1 MHFRGKEVVSRSTHV
16 ANRSLVTVC
25 AITIISNYY
34 NLSIENIKLLGVHL
48 PPSSIPSITILIL
61 ISLFI
66 NYCLAYY
73 GDFISLKEWNINV
86 ESVVRV
92 VRVGGG
98 AVGSGGADRPK
109 YDHLLDSMNNTH
121 EKISEF
127 QKLLSESSAAIRADN
142 FSQLNTTIEEMK
154 EKHENALESIPFLT
168 KDFEEFVK
176 GHAHLRDFSRLFFYG
191 WYGLVPLLLFVIA
204 IWLNV

>member
-25 AITIISNYY
+25 AITIISYYY
-34 NLSIENIKLLGVHL
+34 NLSIENIELLGVGF

-109 YDHLLDSMNNTH
+109 YDHLLDSMNNAH

-154 EKHENALESIPFLT
+154 ENHEYALESIPSLT

>member
-25 AITIISNYY
+25 AITIISYYY
-34 NLSIENIKLLGVHL
+34 NLSIENIELLGVGF

-73 GDFISLKEWNINV
+73 GDWISLKEWNINV
-86 ESVVRV
+86 ESAISW
-92 VRVGGG
+92 GGT
-98 AVGSGGADRPK
+98 DKKK
-109 YDHLLDSMNNTH
+109 YDQVLENMDKAH

-127 QKLLSESSAAIRADN
+127 QKLLSKSSAAIRVDN

-154 EKHENALESIPFLT
+154 EKHENALESLPSLT
-168 KDFEEFVK
+168 RDFKEFVK